1 MTTTRVHRLAGAH
14 DASRAAAAFVANA
27 AVEAL
32 QARGTCAIALAGGA
46 TPRALYAELAREP
59 YRSLVPWNALDFYW
73 GDERAVPPSHPDSN
87 YGVAHETLLAHVR
100 ADRRRVYR
108 IEGER
113 DPGVAAA
120 GYEATIRSTFH
131 LDPADLP
138 RFDLVL
144 LGLGA
149 DGHTASL
156 FPGAPALDERRAL
169 VRATCAPDLKTARI
183 TMTLPLLNA
192 ARRVLFLAT
201 GTGKADAVRLVLESG
216 ASAGVPAAR
225 VQPGDGCVDWIL
237 DAAAARL
244 LSGAPDRAEVRI

>member
-1 MTTTRVHRLAGAH
+1 MTTTRVHRFAGTH
-14 DASRAAAAFVANA
+14 DASRAAAALVANV

-46 TPRALYAELAREP
+46 TPRALYAELAQEP

-73 GDERAVPPSHPDSN
+73 GDERAVAPSHPDSN
-87 YGVAHETLLAHVR
+87 YGMARETLLAHVR
-100 ADRRRVYR
+100 ADRRRIHR
-108 IEGER
+108 IEGESE
-113 DPGVAAA
+113 PAVAAA
-120 GYEATIRSTFH
+120 DYETAIRSTFH
-131 LDPADLP
+131 LDPTDLP

-156 FPGAPALDERRAL
+156 FPGTPALDERRAL
-169 VRATCAPDLKTARI
+169 VTATCAPDLKTARI

-192 ARRVLFLAT
+192 ARRILFLVT
-201 GTGKADAVRLVLESG
+201 GTGKADAVRLVLDSG

-225 VQPGDGCVDWIL
+225 VQPGEGRVDWIL

-244 LSGAPDRAEVRI
+244 LSGVADRPEMRV